1 MAGREWLVLPG
12 MTQVFLRYL
21 SIAKEYL
28 SGKSAIHNKPL
39 MIIGDSGVGKGL
51 FIECAK
57 QLFECRAESAP
68 SLQAV
73 KNASPFIRIN
83 CASFTK
89 DLAESEIFGHE
100 KGAFT
105 GATEKKKGIVEEAGG
120 GVLVLDEI
128 GELPE
133 SVQAKILIFI
143 EEGEFRRVGSN
154 KIERSNVFIIGTTNQ
169 KQGKFR
175 ADFWYRF
182 FPIFIPA
189 LHERRLDVLYY
200 IALKYPLIFNRL
212 TPQHALSLLAHNWPG
227 NIRELERVISIIMSE
242 DLMRESQPLTGEHVQ
257 NKPIP
262 LFFPVDTRQTSL
274 AEMYLSRFC
283 SDLLAA
289 DFDIESFNSII
300 SCYGLQVP
308 YSFSISDG
316 LKKIKKIYA
325 ELEKK
330 QTSHYYFGKK
340 SFSERS
346 FTKPI
351 LDWELNRKFLGKPQ
365 ILGPTD
371 KGFILYYYPDGFQKE
386 YDNHPMLDL
395 IQKMQNNINDEASF
409 YQKIKICFEENM
421 QRLGHLK
428 NVAVVS
434 RVNKIEEIGVCFSCI
449 CNFFLKNSS
458 SHLNVFDQAEVH
470 LAGSDSFG
478 KVQKSIITA
487 FVDAGLVPGALKF
500 ASGRKLI
507 FKKKYRVET
516 DWGEY
521 VKSVLRN
528 DDTPGVASGQVQP
541 VENRVVCESVLYK
554 CTEDELLR
562 SYYKYLR
569 SNYDTVVQVC
579 RHAGLNEST
588 CRNKLREFGLLPK
601 QMKEDK

>member
-28 SGKSAIHNKPL
+28 SGKSGIHNKPL

-51 FIECAK
+51 FIECAR
-57 QLFECRAESAP
+57 QLFEGRAVSTP
-68 SLQAV
+68 SPQAV

-143 EEGEFRRVGSN
+143 EDGEFRRVGSN

-175 ADFWYRF
+175 PDFWYRF

-308 YSFSISDG
+308 YSFSALDG
-316 LKKIKKIYA
+316 FDKIKKIYA
-325 ELEKK
+325 GLEKK
-330 QTSHYYFGKK
+330 QTISSSFGWDVVSEKLNEELIVDENGRCN
-340 SFSERS
+340 FSS
-346 FTKPI
+346 TFFHLSSSKDKLNFFDTYN
-351 LDWELNRKFLGKPQ
+351 ELNKIYNINPV
-365 ILGPTD
+365 
-371 KGFILYYYPDGFQKE
+371 
-386 YDNHPMLDL
+386 LDL
-395 IQKMQNNINDEASF
+395 MQKMQDNINDETSI
-409 YQKIKICFEENM
+409 YQKIKISIDEITQGVGPLRGVNF
-421 QRLGHLK
+421 
-428 NVAVVS
+428 VS
-434 RVNKIEEIGVCFSCI
+434 RVDKIEDIGACFSCI
-449 CNFFLKNSS
+449 CNIFLKNSS
-458 SHLNVFDQAEVH
+458 SPLNVFDQADVH
-470 LAGSDSFG
+470 LASASHFG
-478 KVQKSIITA
+478 KVRNSIMLA
-487 FVDAGLVPGALKF
+487 FVKEGLVPRALEF

-507 FKKKYRVET
+507 FNKKYGVET

-521 VKSVLRN
+521 VKSVLLN
-528 DDTPGVASGQVQP
+528 DDTPGVAAGQVQP
-541 VENRVVCESVLYK
+541 VEKKDERESILYK
-554 CTEDELLR
+554 CTEDELLH

-569 SNYDTVVQVC
+569 SKYDTVVQVSK
-579 RHAGLNEST
+579 HAGLNEST
-588 CRNKLREFGLLPK
+588 CRNKLRGFGLLPK
-601 QMKEDK
+601 QMKEEK